1 MKKQLL
7 FSLVFLLFSMLGFSQ
22 QKHQVQAQFNTVCET
37 LSVSS
42 LEAGKVQLYPN
53 PVKETLFI
61 SSNINAQK
69 ITVYDVMGKV
79 VKSIVPDLQNH
90 SYDVS
95 DLLSGIYF
103 IVIETT
109 EQSNTYKII
118 VE

>member
-7 FSLVFLLFSMLGFSQ
+7 LTVVFVFFLTPVFAQ
-22 QKHQVQAQFNTVCET
+22 QKHQVQAQFSTICET
-37 LSVSS
+37 LSISQ
-42 LEAGKVQLYPN
+42 LHLNQVQLYPN
-53 PVKETLFI
+53 PVRETLHI
-61 SSNINAQK
+61 SSTIQAQK

-79 VKSIVPDLQNH
+79 VKSIIPDLQNQA
-90 SYDVS
+90 YDVS

-103 IVIETT
+103 VVIETT